1 MALSLAQYATYLDT
15 RGLPWPAPPTVEPQ
29 KAKPHLVRLPD
40 IRAVTWNI
48 YGTLLTISGGE
59 LYFEHPEKF
68 IMDVALDKTIQEF
81 KMWGSMS
88 RKPGHPA
95 DYLREVYHTLLVE
108 QQIQPARGGE
118 KYPEVQA
125 DRLWEAFIKK
135 LLQKDYSFDAGFY
148 GSLNAFSA
156 KVAYFF
162 HASLQGTACYKAAA
176 TALRRLKKRGIALG
190 LLANTQCFT
199 LVQLER
205 ALMRQDSRAT
215 IDALFDADARALSHE
230 LLVRKPSERL
240 FRRVLTAFA
249 QRGITPGQVLH
260 IGASVT
266 EDVIP
271 ARRHGMK
278 AGLFAGD
285 KASLRATK
293 EQLREGSARP
303 HVLLTELGQIALVVG
318 GGAVPKRG
326 PAV

>member
-1 MALSLAQYATYLDT
+1 MALTLPQYANYLDT
-15 RGLPWPAPPTVEPQ
+15 RDLPWPAPPPVDPP
-29 KAKPHLVRLPD
+29 KAKPHLVPLPD
-40 IRAVTWNI
+40 VRAVTWSI
-48 YGTLLTISGGE
+48 YGTLLAIAGGE
-59 LYFEHPEKF
+59 FVFEHPDDF
-68 IMDVALDKTIQEF
+68 VMDVALDKTIQEF
-81 KMWGSMS
+81 KMWGAMP
-88 RKPGHPA
+88 RKPGQPT
-95 DYLREVYHTLLVE
+95 DYLRKVYRTLLTE
-108 QQIQPARGGE
+108 QRTQPGHAE
-118 KYPEVQA
+118 KYPEVLA
-125 DRLWEAFIKK
+125 DRLWEAYIKR